1 MKKEKLFN
9 IILFI
14 LIFGTILSI
23 ILLKPLGNLDEI
35 WNYNFARNVADGL
48 IPYKDFNMLQ
58 MPLLP
63 IICGIVLKITF
74 NELIVMRIL
83 AVLLCSTIIYITYK
97 LFNILNMK
105 KEIAIIFTFF
115 IGCLFKNIFCID
127 YNWATLLLVLLI
139 IYNEIKQY
147 KKDNIFLKSDY
158 KSDLFIG
165 ILAGLTITLKQTSGI
180 LICIALLGNKLLFV
194 KNKEE
199 IKIYFKSFIYRLIG
213 ILIPVIIMLIYLIYN
228 SAFNDF
234 INYTI
239 KGVSG
244 FSNYISY
251 RNLIK
256 FDVVGILSVLVPI
269 SFIYCWHKSI
279 IKEKDKNIY
288 FILVYGLAMF
298 IIVFPISDKIHFLIG
313 ATPTIILILY
323 ELYNIIQILYNK
335 FLNNK
340 KTLIKQILNVTIF
353 FMSAYIILG
362 LVIYAGINLNMY
374 FKSKETFSELEH
386 YSYISIDENLENQIE
401 VVDNF
406 ILDSEKS
413 ARILDATAAVYMIPI
428 DRYNKNYDML
438 LKGNI
443 GENGEE
449 QLIEDIKKSENTQY
463 LVLNVRYTQNWQT
476 PLDVINYVRENRTKI
491 GEIGV
496 FDIYE

>member
-1 MKKEKLFN
+1 MKKEKLFD
-9 IILFI
+9 ITLFI
-14 LIFGTILSI
+14 LIFVAILSI
-23 ILLKPLGNLDEI
+23 ILLKPLGNLDEL

-63 IICGIVLKITF
+63 LICGIVLKITF

-83 AVLLCSTIIYITYK
+83 AALLCSAIIYITYR
-97 LFNILNMK
+97 LFNILNIK
-105 KEIAIIFTFF
+105 KEISIIFTFF
-115 IGCLFKNIFCID
+115 IGYLFKDIFCID

-147 KKDNIFLKSDY
+147 KKDNLLLKTEI
-158 KSDLFIG
+158 KNDLVLG

-180 LICIALLGNKLLFV
+180 LICIVLLGNKLLFV

-199 IKIYFKSFIYRLIG
+199 IKTYFKSFIYRLIG
-213 ILIPVIIMLIYLIYN
+213 VLIPVIIMLMYLICN
-228 SAFNDF
+228 NAFYDF
-234 INYTI
+234 IDYTI
-239 KGVSG
+239 KGISG

-251 RNLIK
+251 RRLIELN
-256 FDVVGILSVLVPI
+256 VVGILAVLVPI
-269 SFIYCWHKSI
+269 SFIYFWYKSI

-288 FILVYGLAMF
+288 FILVYGLAM
-298 IIVFPISDKIHFLIG
+298 IIIAFPISNKIHFLIG

-335 FLNNK
+335 FLKNK
-340 KTLIKQILNVTIF
+340 KTLIKQILNVTIY

-374 FKSKETFSELEH
+374 FKAKETFSDLEY
-386 YSYISIDENLENQIE
+386 YSYISIDENLENRIKS
-401 VVDNF
+401 VDNY
-406 ILDSEKS
+406 ILSTERNIK
-413 ARILDATAAVYMIPI
+413 ILDAEAAVYMIPI
-428 DRYNKNYDML
+428 DIYNKNYDML

-443 GENGEE
+443 GEKGEE
-449 QLIEDIKKSENTQY
+449 KLIEEIKKSQNTQF
-463 LVLNVRYTQNWQT
+463 LLLKEEYTRNWQT
-476 PLDVINYVRENRTKI
+476 PLEVINYVKENKTKI
-491 GEIGV
+491 GEIGI